1 MENKKFDANSA
12 IGFLL
17 IGAILLWWLYQ
28 SSQKEAAAVD
38 SKKTEQVTK
47 GTQHGQHGEE
57 SSKTANFETDSI
69 WGSDENPEGIFGYS
83 AGRSSAQNKTTILEN
98 KLLQLKISNKGG
110 QIVEVKIKKFHTH
123 DSLPIYLVKD
133 GNASFNLTL
142 TTLDGKKVQTE
153 NQYFEP
159 ELFNNGKSLSM
170 KLKVSENQYL
180 EYIYTIRPDEYM
192 LDFVIRSQGLKNAVN
207 TSDAAILTWK
217 MKTFSHEKSLSYENR
232 YTEIVYGYEDGKDDY
247 TGQGSEDENED
258 KEIEFIAFKQHFF
271 TSVLLTDQPF
281 ETGKFISKN
290 LVEDEDVDTLFTK
303 EFTAVVPV
311 AAVGGEFNKTMNWY
325 YGPADY
331 DILSD
336 YDRNLDE
343 IVSLGWGIFQWINQ
357 YLILPFF
364 GFLMSFLPAGIAII
378 FLTISIKLLLSPV
391 QYKQYLSQAKMKV
404 LRPEIDELAKK
415 YKDNPM
421 KRQQE
426 TMKLQNK
433 AGASP
438 LAGCLPALLQIPI
451 LYALF
456 MVFPAVFDLRNK
468 SFLWVDDLS
477 SFDVIAELPFS
488 IPFYGDHVSLFPIL
502 ASVAIFFSMRLT
514 TGNNMASSQPQQEG
528 MPDMGK
534 MMKYMMFLSPIFM
547 LFFFNNYPS
556 GLSLYYFI
564 SNLITIGIIL
574 VIKNYIIDEEKIHA
588 KIEENKKK
596 PKKQG
601 KFARKMA
608 EMMEQ
613 AEQQKKAQ
621 QRRK

>member
-38 SKKTEQVTK
+38 TKKTEQVTN
-47 GTQHGQHGEE
+47 GTQSGQNTEE
-57 SSKTANFETDSI
+57 SPETANFQTDSI
-69 WGSDENPEGIFGYS
+69 SDYKENLEGTFGYS
-83 AGRSSAQNKTTILEN
+83 SQKASTQNKVSILEN
-98 KLLQLKISNKGG
+98 DLLQLKIGNKGG
-110 QIVEVKIKKFHTH
+110 QIVEAKIKKFHSH

-142 TTLDGKKVQTE
+142 TTQDGKKVQTK
-153 NQYFEP
+153 NKYFEP
-159 ELFNNGKSLSM
+159 ELFNDGKSLSM

-180 EYIYTIRPDEYM
+180 EYVYTIRPDEYM
-192 LDFVIRSQGLKNAVN
+192 LDFVIRSQGLKNVVN
-207 TSDAAILTWK
+207 TSDPAILTWK
-217 MKTFSHEKSLSYENR
+217 MKAFSHEKSLSYENR

-271 TSVLLTDQPF
+271 TSILLADQPF
-281 ETGKFISKN
+281 ETGKFISRN
-290 LVEDEDVDTLFTK
+290 LVEDEDIDTLFTK
-303 EFTAVVPV
+303 GFTAVVPV
-311 AAVGGEFNKTMNWY
+311 ASVGGEFNKTMNWY
-325 YGPADY
+325 YGPTDH
-331 DILSD
+331 DILTS

-421 KRQQE
+421 KKQQE

-477 SFDVIAELPFS
+477 SFDVIAELPFT